1 MPVITHFLEIPPAS
15 KEGLVLFANDLFIY
29 FLFFPFSFHFWTPN
43 SGCEGWGWD
52 LVGSGSRP
60 L

>member
-15 KEGLVLFANDLFIY
+15 KEGLVLFANDLF
-29 FLFFPFSFHFWTPN
+29 LFFPFSFHFWTPN
-43 SGCEGWGWD
+43 SGCEGWSWV
-52 LVGSGSRP
+52 LGSGGLRFRP